1 MTDTIT
7 HDRTTSNGEAL
18 HEFFGAD
25 PDSYNIDLD
34 ETADG
39 SGRPGIGMA
48 GRAIQF
54 WVGQAKG
61 PVTVGAAAAIFGMPP
76 EAVAQAV
83 AEHPWMLLG
92 GPAAGPIED
101 RRIELDGE

>member
-1 MTDTIT
+1 MT

-39 SGRPGIGMA
+39 SGRPGIMRMPA
-48 GRAIQF
+48 SRRPSPVIIAQRTLPSRKYWPVCGRLATSC
-54 WVGQAKG
+54 
-61 PVTVGAAAAIFGMPP
+61 P
-76 EAVAQAV
+76 
-83 AEHPWMLLG
+83 
-92 GPAAGPIED
+92 
-101 RRIELDGE
+101 